1 MTRNEAAKYLGVNN
15 QTITNWCNKGLLG
28 SCRGEHRCL
37 YVNKDDVERYAH
49 KYKMMAASERMLD
62 DRIKELRDKRHQS
75 DEELVQ
81 LRQSIIGGSSLR
93 FARPEIAKLIR
104 SLYFNLSLPF
114 LSIRESEILQAYL
127 TDGVAYD
134 DIANR
139 FGITRE
145 RCRQLII
152 KACNKVTEN
161 IKYVADRINEI
172 LRMEETI
179 EQLKSNYNALK
190 IEYTAYKQM
199 CEGSTDGNLEK
210 VAKPTSLPAIFQ
222 TKFDDKLNLSVR
234 ARNCLRSAGISTVV
248 DLLTSYTDIRGL
260 RAIRCV
266 GNKTIVELEDTLE
279 MIGLADCFILPGE
292 TETDY
297 TVRMVRRWN
306 VNQTFP
312 WKLYRG

>member
-1 MTRNEAAKYLGVNN
+1 MKGLMTRAEAAKYLGVNK
-15 QTITNWCNKGLLG
+15 QTISNWCNKGLLG
-28 SCRGEHRCL
+28 SCRGEHRVL
-37 YVNKDDVERYAH
+37 YVNKDDVKRYAH

-62 DRIKELRDKRHQS
+62 DRIKELREIRHQS

-81 LRQSIIGGSSLR
+81 IRQSIIGGSSLR

-114 LSIRESEILQAYL
+114 LSIRESEILEAYL
-127 TDGVAYD
+127 TDGVTYD

-161 IKYVADRINEI
+161 IKYVTDRVNEI

-179 EQLKSNYNALK
+179 EQMRSNYNALK

-199 CEGSTDGNLEK
+199 HEGFAKKELEEL
-210 VAKPTSLPAIFQ
+210 AKPTALPAIFQ
-222 TKFDDKLNLSVR
+222 TKFDDINLSVR
-234 ARNCLRSAGISTVV
+234 ARNCLRSAGISTVA
-248 DLLTSYTDIRGL
+248 DLLTSYTNIRGL
-260 RAIRCV
+260 RAIPCV
-266 GNKTIVELEDTLE
+266 GNKTIVELEDVLE
-279 MIGLADCFILPGE
+279 MIGLTDCFILPGE
-292 TETDY
+292 TKTDY

-306 VNQTFP
+306 KTYKA
-312 WKLYRG
+312 W